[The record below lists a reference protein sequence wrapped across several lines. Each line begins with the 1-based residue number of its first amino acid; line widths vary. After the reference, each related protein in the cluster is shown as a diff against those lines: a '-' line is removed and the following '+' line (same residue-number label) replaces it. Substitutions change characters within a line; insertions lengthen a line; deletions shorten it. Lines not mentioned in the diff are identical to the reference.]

1 MTEIQNIF
9 SGQGSSKNQVS
20 FDDTMFVGIK
30 VVDYNL
36 YLLTFANIR
45 RFRHLG
51 PREVSPP
58 PTSLRSRTWG
68 TRALSP
74 PTGLFS
80 YYLGSVRSSRSGNL
94 CPSVLHCKIMVK
106 DGVFVGWV
114 THVIKDSQEFN
125 IFY

>member
-9 SGQGSSKNQVS
+9 SGQGSAKNQVS

-51 PREVSPP
+51 PREAFPP
-58 PTSLRSRTWG
+58 PTFLRSRTWG

-74 PTGLFS
+74 PTGFFS
-80 YYLGSVRSSRSGNL
+80 YFFGLR
-94 CPSVLHCKIMVK
+94 
-106 DGVFVGWV
+106 
-114 THVIKDSQEFN
+114 Q
-125 IFY
+125 